1 MDRRMAGRNGLN
13 GIGFRDVEDHTGLQA
28 FSFHHVSQVAGDVK
42 QFILEAGIFMAQL
55 VQKRRFFA
63 AVLCVVSAFSG
74 NSVFAESGGSPSVP
88 QPAHDAA
95 AQSPGANPA
104 SLPKSAI
111 PDVSKPKEDVSMMIP
126 DGFVRRPLMKGE
138 TLSGICKADSSCE
151 VILMKV
157 NRIDQR
163 HLSTGRNILVPVDKQ
178 KSALY
183 VPVPKVLSDS
193 RGEREIR
200 IFLRRQFFGA
210 YENGQLLFWGPVS
223 SGKRGKNT
231 PPGKFF
237 VNYKQRFK
245 KSLKYDDAPMPFSI
259 NFNQGYFLHQQSMPG
274 YPASHG
280 CVRLLEVDAQRLFY
294 WARLKDPVTL
304 VLEP

>member
-1 MDRRMAGRNGLN
+1 MAR
-13 GIGFRDVEDHTGLQA
+13 F
-28 FSFHHVSQVAGDVK
+28 
-42 QFILEAGIFMAQL
+42 AQG
-55 VQKRRFFA
+55 KRFFCA
-63 AVLCVVSAFSG
+63 ALFFNLVFPG
-74 NSVFAESGGSPSVP
+74 TGVFAQNGGSPPVSPPVPPALTPSVSP
-88 QPAHDAA
+88 SPA
-95 AQSPGANPA
+95 
-104 SLPKSAI
+104 
-111 PDVSKPKEDVSMMIP
+111 VSKPGDNASMMIP

-151 VILMKV
+151 IILMKV

-178 KSALY
+178 KSSRY

-200 IFLRRQFFGA
+200 IFLKRQFFGA
-210 YENGQLLFWGPVS
+210 YEKGQLSFWGPIS
-223 SGKRGKNT
+223 SGKSSKRT
-231 PPGKFF
+231 PAGRFF

-245 KSLKYDDAPMPFSI
+245 RSIKYDDAPMPFSI
-259 NFNQGYFLHQQSMPG
+259 NFNQGYFLHQQSLPG

-294 WARLKDPVTL
+294 WVKLGDPVTL

>member
-1 MDRRMAGRNGLN
+1 MAL
-13 GIGFRDVEDHTGLQA
+13 L
-28 FSFHHVSQVAGDVK
+28 VK
-42 QFILEAGIFMAQL
+42 RKLFFCSALIFT
-55 VQKRRFFA
+55 V
-63 AVLCVVSAFSG
+63 
-74 NSVFAESGGSPSVP
+74 VFAVTAVFAQNGSSPSPSQPVQPSVIPPPPPSRVP
-88 QPAHDAA
+88 VVPSRSPAVARPKDDA
-95 AQSPGANPA
+95 
-104 SLPKSAI
+104 
-111 PDVSKPKEDVSMMIP
+111 SMMIP
-126 DGFVRRPLMKGE
+126 EGFVRRPLMKGE
-138 TLSGICKADSSCE
+138 TMSGICKADSSCE

-178 KSALY
+178 KSSLY
-183 VPVPKVLSDS
+183 VPVPKVLADS

-200 IFLRRQFFGA
+200 IFLKRQFFGA
-210 YENGQLLFWGPVS
+210 YEKGQLSFWGPIS
-223 SGKRGKNT
+223 SGKSSRRT

-259 NFNQGYFLHQQSMPG
+259 NFNQGYFLHQQSLPG

-280 CVRLLEVDAQRLFY
+280 CVRLLEIDAQRLFY
-294 WARLKDPVTL
+294 WVRLGDPVTL

>member
-1 MDRRMAGRNGLN
+1 MFVFA
-13 GIGFRDVEDHTGLQA
+13 
-28 FSFHHVSQVAGDVK
+28 VAG
-42 QFILEAGIFMAQL
+42 
-55 VQKRRFFA
+55 
-63 AVLCVVSAFSG
+63 
-74 NSVFAESGGSPSVP
+74 VF
-88 QPAHDAA
+88 
-95 AQSPGANPA
+95 AQSPGSTSSPVPVPVSGVKAPVPA
-104 SLPKSAI
+104 VSSTPPA
-111 PDVSKPKEDVSMMIP
+111 VSKPQENSSMMLP
-126 DGFVRRPLMKGE
+126 DGFVRRSLKKGE
-138 TLSGICKADSSCE
+138 TLSGLCKADSSCE
-151 VILMKV
+151 VIIMKV

-183 VPVPKVLSDS
+183 VPVPKALPDS

-200 IFLRRQFFGA
+200 IFLGRQFFGA
-210 YENGQLLFWGPVS
+210 YEKGILSFWGPIS

-237 VNYKQRFK
+237 VHYKQRFK

-259 NFNQGYFLHQQSMPG
+259 NFNKGYFMHQQSLPG

-294 WARLKDPVTL
+294 WVKLGDPVTL